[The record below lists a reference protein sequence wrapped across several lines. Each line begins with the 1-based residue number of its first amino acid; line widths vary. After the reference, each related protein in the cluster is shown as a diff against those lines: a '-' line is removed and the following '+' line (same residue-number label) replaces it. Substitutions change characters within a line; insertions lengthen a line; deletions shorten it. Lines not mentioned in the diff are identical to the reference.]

1 MRIIFFIIIFL
12 FINCTSNINKID
24 NEELRLNEKLA
35 SDLIQLS
42 INCVDKKFPYKVGYR
57 YIDSTWIRP
66 HYKLTP
72 SFYGCWDWHSAVHGH
87 WSMIKILKEF
97 PNIKEAEKIREI
109 IRKNLSKNNLEKEFQ
124 FFQNDFAKG
133 FERTY
138 GWAWL
143 MLLYSELET
152 WNDIEAKNWSKNL
165 KPLVDLLSERT
176 IIFLNKLSKPLRPGT
191 HANTAFSFS
200 LMYEYAQKTNNEK
213 LLNKIKEYSI
223 KHFSYDK
230 NCPVNYEPSGTDFLS
245 PCLAEASLMSKIL
258 SEKEFNNWLSKFFP
272 SFKEENFGSIITP
285 PEVLDPKDPGIG
297 HLIGLMF
304 HRAWTL
310 NDVANKIQND
320 DKKLFLYKIS
330 KNHTK
335 KGFELMFDSGYG
347 GEHWL
352 ATFAIYNFTR

>member
-1 MRIIFFIIIFL
+1 
-12 FINCTSNINKID
+12 
-24 NEELRLNEKLA
+24 
-35 SDLIQLS
+35 
-42 INCVDKKFPYKVGYR
+42 
-57 YIDSTWIRP
+57 
-66 HYKLTP
+66 
-72 SFYGCWDWHSAVHGH
+72 
-87 WSMIKILKEF
+87 
-97 PNIKEAEKIREI
+97 
-109 IRKNLSKNNLEKEFQ
+109 
-124 FFQNDFAKG
+124 
-133 FERTY
+133 
-138 GWAWL
+138 

-152 WNDIEAKNWSKNL
+152 WDDIEAKNWSKNL

-258 SEKEFNNWLSKFFP
+258 SEREFNNWLSKFFP

>member
-1 MRIIFFIIIFL
+1 MRFTFFIIIFL
-12 FINCTSNINKID
+12 FISCTSNINKIN
-24 NEELRLNEKLA
+24 NEELKLDEKLA

-42 INCVDKKFPYKVGYR
+42 ISCVDKKFPYKVGYR

-87 WSMIKILKEF
+87 WSMVKILKEF
-97 PNIKEAEKIREI
+97 PNIKEAGNIREK
-109 IRKNLSKNNLEKEFQ
+109 IRKNLSKNNLEKELQ

-152 WNDIEAKNWSKNL
+152 WDDIEAKNWSKNL

-176 IIFLNKLSKPLRPGT
+176 IVFLNKLSKPLRPGT

-200 LMYEYAQKTNNEK
+200 LMYEYAQKTNNET
-213 LLNKIKEYSI
+213 LSNKIKEYSI

-230 NCPVNYEPSGTDFLS
+230 NCPINYEPSGTDFLS

-258 SEKEFNNWLSKFFP
+258 SEREFNNWLSKFFP

>member
-1 MRIIFFIIIFL
+1 MRITFFIIIFL
-12 FINCTSNINKID
+12 FISCTSNINKID

-97 PNIKEAEKIREI
+97 PNIKEAENIREI
-109 IRKNLSKNNLEKEFQ
+109 IRKNLNKNNLEKEFQ
-124 FFQNDFAKG
+124 FFQNDFAKE

-152 WNDIEAKNWSKNL
+152 WDDIEAKNWSKNL

-213 LLNKIKEYSI
+213 LSNKIKEYSI

>member
-1 MRIIFFIIIFL
+1 MRFTFFIIIFL
-12 FINCTSNINKID
+12 FISCTSNINKID
-24 NEELRLNEKLA
+24 NEELKLDEKLA

-87 WSMIKILKEF
+87 WSMVKILKEF
-97 PNIKEAEKIREI
+97 PNIKEAGNIREK

-152 WNDIEAKNWSKNL
+152 WDDIEAKNWSKNL

-213 LLNKIKEYSI
+213 LSNKIKEYSI

-258 SEKEFNNWLSKFFP
+258 SEREFNKWLSKFFP
-272 SFKEENFGSIITP
+272 SFKEKSFGNIITP

>member
-1 MRIIFFIIIFL
+1 MKTLYYF
-12 FINCTSNINKID
+12 N
-24 NEELRLNEKLA
+24 LN
-35 SDLIQLS
+35 
-42 INCVDKKFPYKVGYR
+42 
-57 YIDSTWIRP
+57 
-66 HYKLTP
+66 
-72 SFYGCWDWHSAVHGH
+72 
-87 WSMIKILKEF
+87 
-97 PNIKEAEKIREI
+97 
-109 IRKNLSKNNLEKEFQ
+109 KNNLEKEFQ
-124 FFQNDFAKG
+124 FFQNDFAKE

-152 WNDIEAKNWSKNL
+152 WDDIEAKNWSKNL

-213 LLNKIKEYSI
+213 LSNKIKEYSI

-272 SFKEENFGSIITP
+272 SFKEKNFGSIITP

-310 NDVANKIQND
+310 NDVANKIKND
-320 DKKLFLYKIS
+320 DKIAGILTGRQKEPLLPINYHNDES
-330 KNHTK
+330 NR
-335 KGFELMFDSGYG
+335 
-347 GEHWL
+347 
-352 ATFAIYNFTR
+352 FARPPKA

>member
-97 PNIKEAEKIREI
+97 PNIKEAENIREI
-109 IRKNLSKNNLEKEFQ
+109 IRKNLNKNNLEKEFQ

-213 LLNKIKEYSI
+213 LSKT
-223 KHFSYDK
+223 SYRDSR
-230 NCPVNYEPSGTDFLS
+230 PLTLLS
-245 PCLAEASLMSKIL
+245 
-258 SEKEFNNWLSKFFP
+258 
-272 SFKEENFGSIITP
+272 
-285 PEVLDPKDPGIG
+285 
-297 HLIGLMF
+297 
-304 HRAWTL
+304 
-310 NDVANKIQND
+310 
-320 DKKLFLYKIS
+320 
-330 KNHTK
+330 
-335 KGFELMFDSGYG
+335 
-347 GEHWL
+347 
-352 ATFAIYNFTR
+352 

>member
-35 SDLIQLS
+35 SNLIQLS

-109 IRKNLSKNNLEKEFQ
+109 IRKNLNKNNLEKEFQ

>member
-1 MRIIFFIIIFL
+1 
-12 FINCTSNINKID
+12 
-24 NEELRLNEKLA
+24 
-35 SDLIQLS
+35 
-42 INCVDKKFPYKVGYR
+42 
-57 YIDSTWIRP
+57 
-66 HYKLTP
+66 
-72 SFYGCWDWHSAVHGH
+72 
-87 WSMIKILKEF
+87 
-97 PNIKEAEKIREI
+97 
-109 IRKNLSKNNLEKEFQ
+109 
-124 FFQNDFAKG
+124 
-133 FERTY
+133 
-138 GWAWL
+138 

-152 WNDIEAKNWSKNL
+152 WDDIEAKNWSKNL

-213 LLNKIKEYSI
+213 LSNKIKEYSI

-272 SFKEENFGSIITP
+272 SFKEKNFGSIITP

-310 NDVANKIQND
+310 NDVANKIKND
-320 DKKLFLYKIS
+320 DKKLFLYEIS

>member
-12 FINCTSNINKID
+12 FINCTSNINKVD

>member
-1 MRIIFFIIIFL
+1 MRITFFIIIFL
-12 FINCTSNINKID
+12 FISCTSNINKIN
-24 NEELRLNEKLA
+24 NEELKLDEKLA

-42 INCVDKKFPYKVGYR
+42 ISCVDKKFPYKVGYR

-87 WSMIKILKEF
+87 WSMVKILKEF
-97 PNIKEAEKIREI
+97 PNIKEAENIREKI
-109 IRKNLSKNNLEKEFQ
+109 SKNLSKNNLEKEFQ

-152 WNDIEAKNWSKNL
+152 WDDIEAKNWSKNL

-258 SEKEFNNWLSKFFP
+258 SEREFNNWLSKFFP

>member
-1 MRIIFFIIIFL
+1 MRITFFIIIFF

-24 NEELRLNEKLA
+24 NEELKLNEKLA

-42 INCVDKKFPYKVGYR
+42 IKCVDKKFPYKVGYR

-87 WSMIKILKEF
+87 WSMVKILKEF
-97 PNIKEAEKIREI
+97 PNIKEAENIREK
-109 IRKNLSKNNLEKEFQ
+109 IRKNLNKNNLEKEFQ

-152 WNDIEAKNWSKNL
+152 WDDIEAKNWSKNL

-272 SFKEENFGSIITP
+272 SFKEKSFGSIITP

>member
-1 MRIIFFIIIFL
+1 MRITFFIIIFL
-12 FINCTSNINKID
+12 FISCTNNINKI
-24 NEELRLNEKLA
+24 NNKELKLDEKLA
-35 SDLIQLS
+35 SNLIQLS
-42 INCVDKKFPYKVGYR
+42 ISCVDKKFPYKVGYR

-87 WSMIKILKEF
+87 WSMVKILKEF
-97 PNIKEAEKIREI
+97 PNIKEAKNIREKIK
-109 IRKNLSKNNLEKEFQ
+109 KNLNKNNLEKEFQ

-152 WNDIEAKNWSKNL
+152 WDDIEAKNWSKNL

-258 SEKEFNNWLSKFFP
+258 SEREFNKWLSKFFP

>member
-1 MRIIFFIIIFL
+1 MRFTFFIIIFL
-12 FINCTSNINKID
+12 FISCTSNINKID
-24 NEELRLNEKLA
+24 NEELKLDEKLA

-57 YIDSTWIRP
+57 YVDSTWIKP
-66 HYKLTP
+66 HYKHTP

-87 WSMIKILKEF
+87 WSMVKILKEF
-97 PNIKEAEKIREI
+97 PNIKEAENIREK
-109 IRKNLSKNNLEKEFQ
+109 IRKNLNKNNLEKEFQ

-152 WNDIEAKNWSKNL
+152 WDDIEAKNWSKNL

-230 NCPVNYEPSGTDFLS
+230 NCP
-245 PCLAEASLMSKIL
+245 C
-258 SEKEFNNWLSKFFP
+258 
-272 SFKEENFGSIITP
+272 
-285 PEVLDPKDPGIG
+285 
-297 HLIGLMF
+297 
-304 HRAWTL
+304 
-310 NDVANKIQND
+310 
-320 DKKLFLYKIS
+320 KL
-330 KNHTK
+330 
-335 KGFELMFDSGYG
+335 
-347 GEHWL
+347 
-352 ATFAIYNFTR
+352 